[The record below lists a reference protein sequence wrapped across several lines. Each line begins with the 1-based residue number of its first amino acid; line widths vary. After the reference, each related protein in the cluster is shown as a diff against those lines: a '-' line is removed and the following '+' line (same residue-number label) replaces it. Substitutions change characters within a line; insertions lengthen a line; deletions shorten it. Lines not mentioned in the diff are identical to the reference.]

1 MSFGFRRYFSLHATG
16 TSDPFRAVK
25 IGAIIGLPWAGK
37 NLGNLGVKN
46 KIIRHTVDRYDLEK
60 MPQTKTCFKDM
71 DDYTRECFAYMEGN
85 LQGYTVERIRS
96 KDNKKADSVAKS
108 TLDILANPAD
118 EDEILRKLEADLKP
132 CYRDEECCMVVE
144 IGVDL
149 KTK

>member
-1 MSFGFRRYFSLHATG
+1 ML
-16 TSDPFRAVK
+16 
-25 IGAIIGLPWAGK
+25 
-37 NLGNLGVKN
+37 
-46 KIIRHTVDRYDLEK
+46 
-60 MPQTKTCFKDM
+60 QTKTCFKDM

-118 EDEILRKLEADLKP
+118 EDEILRKLETDLKP

-144 IGVDL
+144 IGVDP